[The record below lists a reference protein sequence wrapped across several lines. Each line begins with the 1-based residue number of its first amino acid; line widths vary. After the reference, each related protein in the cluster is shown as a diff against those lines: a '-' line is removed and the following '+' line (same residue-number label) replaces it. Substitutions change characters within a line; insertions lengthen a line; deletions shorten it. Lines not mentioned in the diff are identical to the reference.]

1 MIEAKQK
8 AMQMVE
14 YYMKSKSFKIG
25 DDSRVEWPTAKLFAT
40 REIQSMLG
48 VAFTFTGKH
57 AEEMYEYLHQVRIEI
72 DKL

>member
-1 MIEAKQK
+1 MIEAKEK

-14 YYMKSKSFKIG
+14 YYMNNKSFKMG
-25 DDSRVEWPTAKLFAT
+25 DDSRIEWPTAKLFAT
-40 REIQSMLG
+40 KEIHSMLG

-57 AEEMYEYLHQVRIEI
+57 ADEMYDYLHKIRLEI

>member
-1 MIEAKQK
+1 MRPAHELAKE
-8 AMQMVE
+8 MVE
-14 YYMKSKSFKIG
+14 YFMNSRSLKIG

-40 REIQSMLG
+40 KQIQSMIG

-57 AEEMYEYLHQVRIEI
+57 ADEMYDYLHQVRLEI